1 MDAIEFAIAVCIDQ
15 WERNAPAA
23 RCAACLEVL
32 NGPAMT
38 AEQKAVY
45 DSQRAAEMHRA
56 ELRRAPEPQLELGV
70 R

>member
-1 MDAIEFAIAVCIDQ
+1 MESIEFAIAVCIDR

-23 RCAACLEVL
+23 RCAACLEAL

-38 AEQKAVY
+38 PEQKAVY

-56 ELRRAPEPQLELGV
+56 EQRRAPSPQLDL
-70 R
+70 RA